1 MNVAH
6 ARHIATLSDT
16 YFWLGY
22 GLFAWPPSMNRSFF
36 PLVNIQSELF
46 AIRLNVGS
54 LYVVIMQIGKGSI
67 HAGLTFYLF
76 GLQNLDQCHG
86 FVCPP
91 INAHITTLNTGSS
104 VLQSTKLDV
113 LTTICYSLKLKPVC
127 KIIPKTSAIAQLP
140 KELFVKVTDHSDL
153 KTTLLRH

>member
-1 MNVAH
+1 MNK
-6 ARHIATLSDT
+6 
-16 YFWLGY
+16 
-22 GLFAWPPSMNRSFF
+22 SFF

-91 INAHITTLNTGSS
+91 INAHITTTRHAPDHSQYR
-104 VLQSTKLDV
+104 LQCPAKHKIRRFDHYLLFTK
-113 LTTICYSLKLKPVC
+113 T
-127 KIIPKTSAIAQLP
+127 KTSLQ
-140 KELFVKVTDHSDL
+140 DHTKNVCNSSIT
-153 KTTLLRH
+153 KRVVRKSY

>member
-1 MNVAH
+1 MNK
-6 ARHIATLSDT
+6 
-16 YFWLGY
+16 
-22 GLFAWPPSMNRSFF
+22 SFL

-91 INAHITTLNTGSS
+91 INAHITTTRHAPDHFQGR
-104 VLQSTKLDV
+104 LQCPAKHKFRRFDHYLLFTKTKTV
-113 LTTICYSLKLKPVC
+113 S

-140 KELFVKVTDHSDL
+140 KELSYSQLSNKSTVGNKSTATPKFLFQAILPL
-153 KTTLLRH
+153 K